1 LEKFFPRWG
10 ANLSQMEKEGLQ
22 VMRFGWIDPPTYD
35 VSVNILDGVS
45 FIHEGLMSG
54 ENVLVNCAQG
64 KSRSASLVIAYLMT
78 AENKTYLD
86 ALSYTRE
93 RRSIVQ
99 PNPGIERQL
108 KEMEGKGVF
117 MTFRKEKLGL

>member
-1 LEKFFPRWG
+1 
-10 ANLSQMEKEGLQ
+10 
-22 VMRFGWIDPPTYD
+22 MRFGWIDSPTYD
-35 VSVNILDGVS
+35 VSVNILDGVY

-99 PNPGIERQL
+99 PSPGIERQL

-117 MTFRKEKLGL
+117 MTFRKEKLGF